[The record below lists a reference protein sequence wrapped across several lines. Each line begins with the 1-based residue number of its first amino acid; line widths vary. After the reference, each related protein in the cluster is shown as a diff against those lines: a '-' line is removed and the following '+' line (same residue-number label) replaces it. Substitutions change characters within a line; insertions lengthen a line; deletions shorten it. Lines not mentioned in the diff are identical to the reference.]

1 MPENTPKP
9 EDTAKTTTDKDLD
22 EVAGGVPTGQYVI
35 QGHPPDDNSDGQ
47 TPQDSNS
54 AT

>member
-9 EDTAKTTTDKDLD
+9 EDTDKKTTDKDLD
-22 EVAGGVPTGQYVI
+22 EVAGGVPPGQYVI
-35 QGHPPDDNSDGQ
+35 QGYPPQDNEP
-47 TPQDSNS
+47 TPQDSES